1 MHLTILFTWLV
12 TSEGGTNLLSPSRPR
27 LDGNMSSYGIPCW
40 ECNRWTSAF
49 FSGES
54 VGSLRTHKSTT
65 MREMVQSDR
74 GGVAISYPSHN
85 ESVTS
90 LTVDVSEA
98 GQIFKYLPGSVQQR

>member
-1 MHLTILFTWLV
+1 
-12 TSEGGTNLLSPSRPR
+12 
-27 LDGNMSSYGIPCW
+27 
-40 ECNRWTSAF
+40 
-49 FSGES
+49 
-54 VGSLRTHKSTT
+54 
-65 MREMVQSDR
+65 MREMLQSDR